1 MKHVW
6 LDVDPIS
13 GSRPPLPWHVLK
25 QFYKGHDDAI
35 AILLALHSPNVVLLG
50 ISTVHGNAP
59 SECTMHNAARCLH
72 VFSASAPS
80 ADKPDIRVYP
90 GAPKPLLRPTKHLK
104 SLGADGLGGV
114 EGLPDFDSSDVIR
127 WFAKDADGEYIRA
140 LDGLAHAVRQTWN
153 RGSGHQTTIVS
164 CGPMTNVALFTAAY
178 PDLLE
183 AVEEIVFMGGGVGL
197 GNRSPVAEYNIWCDR
212 RFSHVVDASYG
223 DFSSAHT
230 AQMVLDAPVKKV
242 MIPINVT
249 HSAIV
254 TRQMHAYL
262 LSPTTTLEDANA
274 PFPAPTTNLR
284 HTLSTLIDFF
294 ADSYKAP
301 FGFHDG
307 PPLHDAMTVAY
318 IAVPE
323 LFKGTRYRV
332 DIELI
337 GTHALGETVVD
348 VWNHQVCGE
357 TGWGPGKKNCIG
369 IQSVDV
375 SGFFKF
381 FHDCVL
387 RCDQVSPLNLIE
399 CSEVVDPNLN

>member
-6 LDVDPIS
+6 LDVDP
-13 GSRPPLPWHVLK
+13 
-25 QFYKGHDDAI
+25 GHDDAI

-114 EGLPDFDSSDVIR
+114 E
-127 WFAKDADGEYIRA
+127 DADGEYIRA

-197 GNRSPVAEYNIWCDR
+197 GNRSPVAGS
-212 RFSHVVDASYG
+212 FSHVVDASYG
-223 DFSSAHT
+223 DFSSAHA
-230 AQMVLDAPVKKV
+230 AQMVLDAPVKKI

-337 GTHALGETVVD
+337 GTHALGETGVD

-357 TGWGPGKKNCIG
+357 TGWGPGKKNCIV